1 MTISTPNSS
10 AYPLTTPLGPVQRG
24 VQILLCD
31 QTCPAGQV
39 MKQPDQCGG
48 APLREGIT
56 IAFRA
61 DAGLA
66 VAGFAVALAFVR
78 GPRASPA
85 HAAAPAAHHR
95 AQAGPRR
102 GRPARDRRDI
112 VTM

>member
-1 MTISTPNSS
+1 
-10 AYPLTTPLGPVQRG
+10 
-24 VQILLCD
+24 
-31 QTCPAGQV
+31 

-102 GRPARDRRDI
+102 GRPARDRRGI